1 MKTFSLLFTLFL
13 LLSLGC
19 SNAGVVQL
27 SKNTYMIVKQD
38 RGGIFGNAAAMKA
51 NVIAE
56 ANRFAESKGKI
67 ATPLSSKETPM
78 AVGRFASFEYQFK
91 IVDPNSPEAL
101 NAHLTPRADF
111 VIEKKEEIDA
121 NIKTKKKGQKQ
132 VDLYTELMK
141 LDELKGKGI
150 ISEEEFKSEKEKLL
164 RNR

>member
-1 MKTFSLLFTLFL
+1 
-13 LLSLGC
+13 
-19 SNAGVVQL
+19 
-27 SKNTYMIVKQD
+27 MIVKQD

-121 NIKTKKKGQKQ
+121 NIKTKKK
-132 VDLYTELMK
+132 VEASRSTELMK